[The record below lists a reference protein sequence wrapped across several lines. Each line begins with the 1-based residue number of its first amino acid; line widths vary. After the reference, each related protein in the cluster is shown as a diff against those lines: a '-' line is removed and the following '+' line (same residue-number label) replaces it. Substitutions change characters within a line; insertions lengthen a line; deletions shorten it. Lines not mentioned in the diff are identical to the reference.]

1 MEMSRLFK
9 NWFQTGPRL
18 YLFLLY
24 KGTLEGGLVGGCKML
39 VDGNT
44 QRLSACVLCTSK
56 SLLWEKSYIHTYC
69 TFAYVMLL
77 LWLPMWWIGK
87 KGEERNKT
95 LRDCCFA
102 LKTFSFIALLPL
114 QYKYYSLN
122 SSGCDDIKGKE
133 EKEEEEQQQ
142 QQPAVSVVRLYIHA
156 RTHQRRGGR
165 DSILEATA
173 VGYTRTTT
181 RLMIGLECT
190 QRWMILPL
198 LVRHFFRLH
207 SWECK
212 RTKYKRQFRHLIIY
226 KSWPMLTRFIYAC
239 VWM

>member
-1 MEMSRLFK
+1 MQMSRLFK
-9 NWFQTGPRL
+9 NWFQTV

-24 KGTLEGGLVGGCKML
+24 KDILKGGLVGGCKMF

-44 QRLSACVLCTSK
+44 RRLLACVLLCTSK

-69 TFAYVMLL
+69 TFAYVRVQLLL

-87 KGEERNKT
+87 RGRKGIRLWE
-95 LRDCCFA
+95 
-102 LKTFSFIALLPL
+102 IAVLHLDIFFYCTIATI

-122 SSGCDDIKGKE
+122 SSGYDDIKGKE
-133 EKEEEEQQQ
+133 EEEEQQ

-165 DSILEATA
+165 DSILETAA